1 MELSQSLICRGAFGF
16 SQPRT
21 RKRKKEDEKFTV
33 KTLPAKEV
41 ASFICFGGK
50 KTVKYSGFE
59 MRHESNV
66 QDRKLGRTLVDN
78 GSTLFLNLIRQSH
91 EKLESEDCESLRA
104 YVR

>member
-21 RKRKKEDEKFTV
+21 RKRKKEYENLTV

-50 KTVKYSGFE
+50 KTLSTALLLTAARSVAKYALMLIKPIGLDFSPYHFRSVCCVK
-59 MRHESNV
+59 
-66 QDRKLGRTLVDN
+66 
-78 GSTLFLNLIRQSH
+78 
-91 EKLESEDCESLRA
+91 
-104 YVR
+104 

>member
-1 MELSQSLICRGAFGF
+1 MICRGAFGF

-50 KTVKYSGFE
+50 KTLSTALLLTAARSVAKYAL
-59 MRHESNV
+59 M
-66 QDRKLGRTLVDN
+66 
-78 GSTLFLNLIRQSH
+78 LIKPIGLDFSPYHFRSVCCV
-91 EKLESEDCESLRA
+91 E
-104 YVR
+104 

>member
-21 RKRKKEDEKFTV
+21 RKRKKEDEKLTV

-50 KTVKYSGFE
+50 KTLSTALLLTAARSVAKYAL
-59 MRHESNV
+59 M
-66 QDRKLGRTLVDN
+66 
-78 GSTLFLNLIRQSH
+78 LIKPIGLDFSPYHFRSVCCV
-91 EKLESEDCESLRA
+91 E
-104 YVR
+104 